1 MTVKQQ
7 LIQEIEEVP
16 DYLAKEIL
24 NFCLFLK
31 AKIKD
36 QESQSTENNLPDFL
50 DFIDEITKEV
60 PLNEWEKLPSD
71 LSKNIDHYLY
81 GIPKIEP

>member
-1 MTVKQQ
+1 MTLKEQ
-7 LIQEIEEVP
+7 LIKEIEDAP

-36 QESQSTENNLPDFL
+36 QETKTTESDLPEFL

-60 PLNEWEKLPSD
+60 PLTEWKKLPSD